1 MTKLQLELKYNTA
14 ILWFQEFE
22 IYHMFKFSLN
32 RELITFETILEDSK
46 SGVKGLMSLLYKLL
60 NSRNWSLPISFQNNW
75 QKDCKSPLSKLF
87 GVKFGSLMHLQEEPL
102 ILSFSFTS

>member
-1 MTKLQLELKYNTA
+1 MFPPIMLFLGQHWFTPGRDSSNFGIWWKNKLYRFCDISYKGQIMTKLQLELKYNTA

-46 SGVKGLMSLLYKLL
+46 SGVKG
-60 NSRNWSLPISFQNNW
+60 
-75 QKDCKSPLSKLF
+75 
-87 GVKFGSLMHLQEEPL
+87 
-102 ILSFSFTS
+102 